1 MATVAHLFAGVTD
14 YFRAYAAKSY
24 DDVLNNATKR
34 FDPGAVSER
43 RSQMVEGF
51 RQQLNQNQ
59 NLTPDQVNAMVTA
72 RNARHA
78 IGDFF
83 ENSMGFVGQGLSV
96 AGGTVGYGT
105 KKAAQAVFSKKGM
118 KIGAGTTGVAG
129 TGAGVYAAGSAVIN
143 NIDSIVGALPEAGAI
158 AGTVAAGV
166 AIKRYGPQVLDNI
179 AESSVGQAIVK
190 GGEAVANAPGIRH
203 VNNAVDDVG
212 RRVAVNAGITGV
224 GSGIKE
230 SARWAGK
237 GVSEYATNLGKDA
250 WAGAKWFHENRN
262 SRGVTLAAF
271 GAAGVGIMGVPSNST
286 TDALS
291 LSFTGAYQGGQ
302 YEEKYNHKM
311 RQVASNMSVSNNGG
325 GTFLRPNQAPQ
336 VENMGATG
344 DLVFA
349 LHSLRNG
356 G

>member
-24 DDVLNNATKR
+24 DDVIGNAKKR
-34 FDPGAVSER
+34 FDPSAVSER

-59 NLTPDQVNAMVTA
+59 NLTPDQIDAMVTA

-83 ENSMGFVGQGLSV
+83 ENSLGFVGQGLSM
-96 AGGTVGYGT
+96 AGGTIGYGT
-105 KKAAQAVFSKKGM
+105 KNAAQAAFSKKGM
-118 KIGAGTTGVAG
+118 ITGAATTGTAG
-129 TGAGVYAAGSAVIN
+129 VGAGVYAAGKAVVDN
-143 NIDSIVGALPEAGAI
+143 FDTIVGAIPEAGAI

-166 AIKRYGPQVLDNI
+166 AMKRYGPQVLDNI

-190 GGEAVANAPGIRH
+190 GSEAVANAPGIRH

-212 RRVAVNAGITGV
+212 RRIAVNTGVTGV

-230 SARWAGK
+230 GARWAGK
-237 GVSEYATNLGKDA
+237 GVGEYTTSLGKDA

-262 SRGVTLAAF
+262 SRGVTLTA
-271 GAAGVGIMGVPSNST
+271 AAGAMVLMPS
-286 TDALS
+286 
-291 LSFTGAYQGGQ
+291 AYQGGQ
-302 YEEKYNHKM
+302 YEAEYQHKM
-311 RQVASNMSVSNNGG
+311 RQVASNLSTSSNGG
-325 GTFLRPNQAPQ
+325 GTFLRSNQAPQ
-336 VENMGATG
+336 VQDMGATG